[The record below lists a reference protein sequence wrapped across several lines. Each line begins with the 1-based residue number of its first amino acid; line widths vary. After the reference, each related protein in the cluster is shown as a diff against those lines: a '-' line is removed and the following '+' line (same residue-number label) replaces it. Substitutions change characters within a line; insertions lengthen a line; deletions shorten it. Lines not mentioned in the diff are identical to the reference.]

1 MLEQTIF
8 IVMLRLNFMVTGLGW
23 LEGAKAYFEVTKPR
37 IWYLLVFTALGGYVV
52 AAGRAIDPY
61 MLVLTVVAVSLGSA
75 GANAIT
81 CYIDRDIDAV
91 MNRTRL
97 RPLPTRRIYPAEK
110 ALYYGLTLSV
120 LSVVLA
126 LFINI
131 LAALLM
137 IFGLVDNI
145 VVYSKFL
152 KRRNPVSIILGGFSG
167 GAPAVIGYVAVTNM
181 IDLTSLLMAAL
192 VVLWIP
198 GHIWTLALYAKE
210 DYAKARVPMLPVV
223 VDDRVAVRC
232 IASTSILMVA
242 FSIGIYYV
250 GAFGLIYLIPTAILG
265 AVVLALN
272 FWLVVKPT
280 KKRAWIGFKLSS
292 PYLALLFI
300 AMMLDKVVS

>member
-1 MLEQTIF
+1 M
-8 IVMLRLNFMVTGLGW
+8 
-23 LEGAKAYFEVTKPR
+23 TKPR
-37 IWYLLVFTALGGYVV
+37 IWYLLVFTAFGGYVV
-52 AAGRAIDPY
+52 AAGRAIDLY
-61 MLVLTVVAVSLGSA
+61 TLTLTLAAVTLGSA
-75 GANAIT
+75 GANTIT

-97 RPLPTRRIYPAEK
+97 RPIPTRRIYPAKK
-110 ALYYGLTLSV
+110 ALYYGLFLAT

-145 VVYSKFL
+145 LIYSKFL

-167 GAPAVIGYVAVTNM
+167 GAPTAIGYVAVTNT
-181 IDLTSLLMAAL
+181 IDLTCLLMAAL

-210 DYAKARVPMLPVV
+210 DYAKAKIPMLPVV
-223 VDDRVAVRC
+223 VDEKVAVRC
-232 IASTSILMVA
+232 IAATSLLMVA

-250 GAFGLIYLIPTAILG
+250 GAFRWIYLLMAAILG
-265 AVVLALN
+265 AVVLVLN
-272 FWLVVKPT
+272 FWLVIKPS
-280 KKRAWIGFKLSS
+280 KERAWIGFKLSS
-292 PYLALLFI
+292 PYLALIFI
-300 AMMLDKVVS
+300 AMILDKFFA